1 MPAAN
6 PTPHVRSL
14 DALRGILSL
23 TVVVA
28 HALQIFSYPQTGLY
42 MGFPARAAVLFF
54 FCLSGFVIAMSIH
67 ANIRRNGGFDARE
80 YAMSRFTRIAPP
92 FLAVVLLTWAFAS
105 ILAGLD
111 ATRVDLES
119 AARNHFFAVP
129 LEQMLALFSLTVFG
143 DLTGGLVNGPV
154 WSLVFEVQLYVI
166 AGLLVLAWSRKGPV
180 AWFVLALV
188 TAYVCV
194 FGIVGLK
201 LRTLCYLAFGFGA
214 AAYALRNV
222 RARTLLVGL
231 LLAVPIATL
240 FGIRASSIPMLHMD
254 GAWTWISFQV
264 ALSAVFA
271 LLVIAAA
278 RVPIAF
284 HLRDFSYT
292 LYILHFP
299 LFLFVYFL
307 MYRYWPDSLA
317 RWANPLA
324 VIAVPTAVLL
334 SALVGRVEGLRLRR
348 RDAARS
354 ASAQPT
360 AVSAGPASAHAGT
373 GQRDLP

>member
-28 HALQIFSYPQTGLY
+28 HALQIFSLPQTGLY
-42 MGFPARAAVLFF
+42 LGFPARAAVLFF

-67 ANIRRNGGFDARE
+67 ANIRRNGSFDVRE
-80 YAMSRFTRIAPP
+80 YAMSRFVRIAPP
-92 FLAVVLLTWAFAS
+92 FLVVVLLTWLFAS

-111 ATRVDLES
+111 ATKVDLQS
-119 AARNHFFAVP
+119 AARNEFFAVP
-129 LEQMLALFSLTVFG
+129 LQQILALFSLTVFG

-180 AWFVLALV
+180 AWFALALV
-188 TAYVCV
+188 AAYVCV

-201 LRTLCYLAFGFGA
+201 LRTLCYMAFGFGA
-214 AAYALRNV
+214 AAYVLRQV
-222 RARTLLVGL
+222 STRTLLVGL

-240 FGIRASSIPMLHMD
+240 FGVRASSIPMLHMD
-254 GAWTWISFQV
+254 GAWTWIAFQV

-278 RVPIAF
+278 RVPIEF
-284 HLRDFSYT
+284 HMRDFSYT

-307 MYRYWPDSLA
+307 MYRYWPDTLA

-324 VIAVPTAVLL
+324 VIAVPTAVLC
-334 SALVGRVEGLRLRR
+334 SALVGRIEGLRLPRR
-348 RDAARS
+348 HATRS
-354 ASAQPT
+354 APAQPP
-360 AVSAGPASAHAGT
+360 AANASAASALAAT
-373 GQRDLP
+373 ERRDLP